1 MSAAS
6 TVKIWRE
13 KAPIGGRLIVSVLAT
28 GPDGKGR
35 ESYAFAVGQ
44 NSVVTQ
50 SDVFDD
56 DLPEDGEA
64 AAPAPAAAPAGD
76 AEADLFAAPASDDFA
91 AEPAAPAAAEAPAQ
105 QQDNALDDFL
115 F

>member
-1 MSAAS
+1 M
-6 TVKIWRE
+6 
-13 KAPIGGRLIVSVLAT
+13 
-28 GPDGKGR
+28 
-35 ESYAFAVGQ
+35 
-44 NSVVTQ
+44 TQ

-76 AEADLFAAPASDDFA
+76 AEADLFAAPASDDLA
-91 AEPAAPAAAEAPAQ
+91 AEPAAPAAEAPAQ